1 MTDYWL
7 TRWLWQSAAFPNTVY
22 SQQGT
27 QVRLESDTADNVLW
41 NRVTSS
47 NPSFNAEICGALT
60 RISFRT
66 ESAAHPL
73 HRMLEL
79 VATKASETSKPV
91 LVVVGRSRRMAVE
104 SHKQELR
111 RLGAEHSGSATEIS
125 KMFGDV
131 ASAFVVAGGNVSLVV
146 TQATLS

>member
-1 MTDYWL
+1 
-7 TRWLWQSAAFPNTVY
+7 VY

-41 NRVTSS
+41 DRVTSS
-47 NPSFNAEICGALT
+47 NPTFGTEVYGALT

-66 ESAAHPL
+66 ESAVHPL

-79 VATKASETSKPV
+79 VGSEASQTSKPV
-91 LVVVGRSRRMAVE
+91 LVVAGRSRRMAVD

-111 RLGAEHSGSATEIS
+111 QLGAEHNASPTEIS
-125 KMFGDV
+125 KIFGDV
-131 ASAFVVAGGNVSLVV
+131 ASAFVVAGGNVSLIV

>member
-1 MTDYWL
+1 M
-7 TRWLWQSAAFPNTVY
+7 FPNTVY

-41 NRVTSS
+41 DRVTSP
-47 NPSFNAEICGALT
+47 NPSFSAEICTALR

-79 VATKASETSKPV
+79 VGSEASKTSKPV
-91 LVVVGRSRRMAVE
+91 LVVAGRSRRMAVE
-104 SHKQELR
+104 SHQQELR
-111 RLGAEHSGSATEIS
+111 RLGAEHNAELTTEIS

-131 ASAFVVAGGNVSLVV
+131 ASAFVVAGGNVSLIV

>member
-1 MTDYWL
+1 M
-7 TRWLWQSAAFPNTVY
+7 Y

-27 QVRLESDTADNVLW
+27 QVRLESDTADNILW
-41 NRVTSS
+41 DRVTSS
-47 NPSFNAEICGALT
+47 NPSFGAEVCEALT

-79 VATKASETSKPV
+79 VRSEASQTSKPV

-104 SHKQELR
+104 SHSQELR
-111 RLGAEHSGSATEIS
+111 RLGAEHNASLATEIS

>member
-1 MTDYWL
+1 M
-7 TRWLWQSAAFPNTVY
+7 Y

-27 QVRLESDTADNVLW
+27 QVRLESDSADNILW
-41 NRVTSS
+41 SRVTSP
-47 NPSFNAEICGALT
+47 NPSFSVEVRAALT

-66 ESAAHPL
+66 ESAVNPL

-79 VATKASETSKPV
+79 AGREASHTSKPV
-91 LVVVGRSRRMAVE
+91 LVVAGRSRRMAVE

-111 RLGAEHSGSATEIS
+111 RLGAEHNANLATEIS

-131 ASAFVVAGGNVSLVV
+131 ASAFVVAGGNVSLIV

>member
-1 MTDYWL
+1 V
-7 TRWLWQSAAFPNTVY
+7 FPNTVY

-41 NRVTSS
+41 NRVTSP
-47 NPSFNAEICGALT
+47 NPSFSAEVCAALT

-66 ESAAHPL
+66 ESAVHPL

-79 VATKASETSKPV
+79 VGSEGSQTSKPV
-91 LVVVGRSRRMAVE
+91 LVVAGRSRRMAVE

-111 RLGAEHSGSATEIS
+111 RLDAEHNASATEIS
-125 KMFGDV
+125 KIFGDV
-131 ASAFVVAGGNVSLVV
+131 ASAFVVAGGNVSLIV

>member
-1 MTDYWL
+1 
-7 TRWLWQSAAFPNTVY
+7 VY

-41 NRVTSS
+41 NRVTSP
-47 NPSFNAEICGALT
+47 NPSFSAEIRAALT

-66 ESAAHPL
+66 ESTVHPL

-79 VATKASETSKPV
+79 AESEASQTSKPV
-91 LVVVGRSRRMAVE
+91 LVVTGRSRRMTVE

-111 RLGAEHSGSATEIS
+111 RLGAEHNASLATEIS

-131 ASAFVVAGGNVSLVV
+131 ASAFVVAKGNVSLIV
-146 TQATLS
+146 TQATLT